1 MNKDNEILNTSTK
14 LEMQIQA
21 MNPVLQLI
29 HAEKCEGLWHANELS
44 HHS

>member
-1 MNKDNEILNTSTK
+1 MHIDNEILNTSIK

-21 MNPVLQLI
+21 MNPVLQLNY
-29 HAEKCEGLWHANELS
+29 AEKCKGLWHANELS